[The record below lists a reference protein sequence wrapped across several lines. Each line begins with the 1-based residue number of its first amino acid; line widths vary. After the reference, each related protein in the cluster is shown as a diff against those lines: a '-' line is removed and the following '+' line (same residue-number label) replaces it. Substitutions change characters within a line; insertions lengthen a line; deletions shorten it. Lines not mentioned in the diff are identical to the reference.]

1 MRPDRMPSKWVK
13 LVPWYYTERNAPSR
27 QSSLGEALA
36 AEDSAEYGDSSEN
49 FYLGNS

>member
-27 QSSLGEALA
+27 QSSLRSALA
-36 AEDSAEYGDSSEN
+36 EEELAEGLKEFTE
-49 FYLGNS
+49 

>member
-27 QSSLGEALA
+27 QSTLRAALA
-36 AEDSAEYGDSSEN
+36 EEELAEGPEE
-49 FYLGNS
+49 FME

>member
-27 QSSLGEALA
+27 QSVLRDAILQEDEAEGSNDLK
-36 AEDSAEYGDSSEN
+36 E
-49 FYLGNS
+49 

>member
-27 QSSLGEALA
+27 HSALREAMEEESL
-36 AEDSAEYGDSSEN
+36 AEGSEEITE
-49 FYLGNS
+49 